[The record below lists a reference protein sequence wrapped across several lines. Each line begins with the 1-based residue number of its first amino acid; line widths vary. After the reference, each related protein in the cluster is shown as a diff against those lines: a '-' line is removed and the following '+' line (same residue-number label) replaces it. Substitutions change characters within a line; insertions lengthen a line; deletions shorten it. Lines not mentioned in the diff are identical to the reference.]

1 MHGCA
6 FEGAVSRK
14 ISKFAVS
21 LCGVVGAARFRRIP
35 GQQCGRTS
43 KLERCELTVVV
54 TSHILTHKTLS
65 CGDTTRWGRG
75 HDRPFLHSY
84 TKVSTP
90 VHSAI
95 WFTSCG
101 TSGGST
107 TGGAK
112 IPRLVG
118 KLPSPVTSCRPC
130 IRRGLEPARVVAV
143 ERLRDRRTH
152 GGSLSAAVKT
162 ACQTAKPSE
171 LQPAPGL
178 LHHPYERLHG
188 P

>member
-1 MHGCA
+1 M
-6 FEGAVSRK
+6 SRK

-21 LCGVVGAARFRRIP
+21 LCGVVGAARLRRIP

-90 VHSAI
+90 CMGGGPLENRKCISSRTQPIQTLRLCMYPGPACPLRTYFVPEAELIMCRNGVNVCLSSE
-95 WFTSCG
+95 FTPLIGLCG
-101 TSGGST
+101 FSRGVTYL
-107 TGGAK
+107 
-112 IPRLVG
+112 I
-118 KLPSPVTSCRPC
+118 LPDC
-130 IRRGLEPARVVAV
+130 
-143 ERLRDRRTH
+143 
-152 GGSLSAAVKT
+152 
-162 ACQTAKPSE
+162 
-171 LQPAPGL
+171 LQ
-178 LHHPYERLHG
+178 
-188 P
+188 